1 MSRCGL
7 LSDRFLTLRFCGWEN
22 EDRCHRIGQTKK
34 VTVYKLVTQGTVD
47 EDIYNMQERKA
58 KMNAAIMESKD
69 ERQERKAMLKAAV
82 TRFMES
88 PRKEIII
95 I

>member
-1 MSRCGL
+1 MCG
-7 LSDRFLTLRFCGWEN
+7 CGWIP
-22 EDRCHRIGQTKK
+22 EDRCHRIGQKKK

-47 EDIYNMQERKA
+47 EDIYNMQDRKA

-82 TRFMES
+82 DRFIDSPHKRETR
-88 PRKEIII
+88 
-95 I
+95 